1 MPTHSLATSRAE
13 GADRLSRNLVIA
25 VGVVLFHVAALWA
38 LQSGLLRRAVEI
50 VVPAQILSEFIQP
63 PAPKVEPP
71 PPPQAVSTPPP
82 LAPKVPALKTA
93 TPPPAPAPMP
103 VAIAE
108 PTPAPAAPSAPVGSA
123 APQPPAPPIAAPVA
137 VAAEPAPPVL
147 APKPRVELPSSAGE
161 HLHNP
166 KPIYPRMST
175 TRNEQ
180 GTAVVKVLIG
190 TDGLPQKAELKTS
203 SGFERLDNAALAT
216 VMQWRYVPGKRGG
229 VPEAMWHDVPVV
241 FKLVD

>member
-1 MPTHSLATSRAE
+1 MATQTLSIPE
-13 GADRLSRNLVIA
+13 PYSVTRLNRNLVIA
-25 VGVVLFHVAALWA
+25 VGVVLFHLVGLWA

-50 VVPAQILSEFIQP
+50 VVPAQILSEFIEP
-63 PAPKVEPP
+63 PAAKVEPP
-71 PPPQAVSTPPP
+71 PQPPPPQPP
-82 LAPKVPALKTA
+82 LAPKLPVLKPATL
-93 TPPPAPAPMP
+93 PPAPAPMP

-137 VAAEPAPPVL
+137 AAAEPAPPVL

-190 TDGLPQKAELKTS
+190 ADGLPQKAELKTS